1 MDTVACASLW
11 LSPAFLLSRR
21 CQILCVIPRIG
32 FQKEINSIS
41 KKMKW
46 MTPQRGKIILKKKC
60 AKYQMLDIFLFKS
73 SSLVESRLGVKY
85 MSWFDTLNDICIV
98 DNISIERRV
107 AQAQEW
113 GLDASSRPGESL
125 LWFLLHSIPP
135 CPSPCPIRGKK

>member
-1 MDTVACASLW
+1 MC
-11 LSPAFLLSRR
+11 
-21 CQILCVIPRIG
+21 
-32 FQKEINSIS
+32 KIS
-41 KKMKW
+41 NV
-46 MTPQRGKIILKKKC
+46 R
-60 AKYQMLDIFLFKS
+60 YFLFKS
-73 SSLVESRLGVKY
+73 SSLVESRLGVKC
-85 MSWFDTLNDICIV
+85 MSWFDALNDICIV